1 MNLYF
6 IILIFAA
13 RIFRKNFYFTGVCY
27 SLNAIPDHSNLIW
40 PLLVYTGAVLLLVVG
55 VMLGVAY
62 LLGQKHKD
70 RATGEIYESGIAAT
84 GSAQLRFSAHF
95 YLVAMFFVIF
105 DLEAVFIVAWAIS
118 FKEVGWTGYAGVA
131 VFIGILL
138 VVLLYEWRIGAL
150 DFGLSG
156 KKLLKK
162 YRTLNKS
169 FDQI

>member
-1 MNLYF
+1 
-6 IILIFAA
+6 
-13 RIFRKNFYFTGVCY
+13 
-27 SLNAIPDHSNLIW
+27 LNIIPDHSNLIW
-40 PLLVYTGAVLLLVVG
+40 PLLVYTAGVLALVVG

-62 LLGQKHKD
+62 LLGQRHKD
-70 RATGEIYESGIAAT
+70 RSTGEIYESGIAAT
-84 GSAQLRFSAHF
+84 GSSQLRFSVHF

-138 VVLLYEWRIGAL
+138 AVLVYELRIGAL

-156 KKLLKK
+156 KKVLKQ
-162 YRTLNKS
+162 YRKLNKS
-169 FDQI
+169 FEEI